1 MQIHVSGKGID
12 IGDSLRKHVEHRL
25 QEGIHKYL
33 DRVLAVQVVICRE
46 SHLFRVDINAN
57 TGTHSGLVIKGRD
70 SAGDVYAAFDAAAGK
85 IEKQLRRYKRRLTN
99 HHVPDAENT
108 KLSSVTAT
116 KYVLQSADD
125 AEETADDHAPLIVAE
140 QSTDVET
147 LSVSGAVMK
156 MDLLDLPALM
166 FVNVQNG
173 RPNVVY
179 RRADGNISWVDPQ
192 LPGAESKKSAA
203 A

>member
-1 MQIHVSGKGID
+1 MQVQVSGKGID
-12 IGDSLRKHVEHRL
+12 VGESLRTHVEERL
-25 QEGIHKYL
+25 TQGISKYL
-33 DRVLAVQVVICRE
+33 DRVVSVAVVISRE

-57 TGTHSGLVIKGRD
+57 TGTHSGLTIKGRD

-99 HHVPDAENT
+99 HHQKDEENAKFST
-108 KLSSVTAT
+108 VSAT
-116 KYVLQSADD
+116 KYVLQTSG
-125 AEETADDHAPLIVAE
+125 EEEPDDHNPIIVAE
-140 QSTDVET
+140 QSADVDT
-147 LSVSGAVMK
+147 LSVGEAVMR

-166 FVNVQNG
+166 FINRLNN

-192 LPGAESKKSAA
+192 FSSAKTSAA